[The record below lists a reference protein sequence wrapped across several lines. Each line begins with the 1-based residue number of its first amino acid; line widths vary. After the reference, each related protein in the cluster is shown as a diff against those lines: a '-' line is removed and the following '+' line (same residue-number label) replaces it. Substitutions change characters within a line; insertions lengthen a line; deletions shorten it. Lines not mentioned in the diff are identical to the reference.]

1 MWATRLPNLGW
12 IWAGRPPERLSEPFS
27 SSSSSPSSPHNPPF
41 FRFSLPVHGAPKRC
55 ELFFWAYIIANK
67 CVRLLSSQLTE
78 GASSLSLF
86 FCVSYE
92 FFRKDAWNLGI
103 CSDFGAGSHTW
114 AVSKTRPYSPPRS
127 SVFGLRSYVF
137 LSSAF
142 GLRYSVFG
150 LMSFCLRPSVLG
162 IRS

>member
-78 GASSLSLF
+78 GASSPSLF

-114 AVSKTRPYSPPRS
+114 AVSKTRSYSPPP
-127 SVFGLRSYVF
+127 VFGLRSSVLCLF
-137 LSSAF
+137 VF
-142 GLRYSVFG
+142 GLRS
-150 LMSFCLRPSVLG
+150 
-162 IRS
+162 

>member
-1 MWATRLPNLGW
+1 MWDVPLPPWAEKSPDWEGSERKCGLPDSQ
-12 IWAGRPPERLSEPFS
+12 IWDGFGRGDRQRYFQSPFPPPPPPPPRRTIRPS
-27 SSSSSPSSPHNPPF
+27 SASPSLCMVL
-41 FRFSLPVHGAPKRC
+41 RK
-55 ELFFWAYIIANK
+55 
-67 CVRLLSSQLTE
+67 
-78 GASSLSLF
+78 GASSPSLF

-103 CSDFGAGSHTW
+103 CSDFGAGSHAW
-114 AVSKTRPYSPPRS
+114 AVSKTRSYSPPP
-127 SVFGLRSYVF
+127 VFGLRSHVF